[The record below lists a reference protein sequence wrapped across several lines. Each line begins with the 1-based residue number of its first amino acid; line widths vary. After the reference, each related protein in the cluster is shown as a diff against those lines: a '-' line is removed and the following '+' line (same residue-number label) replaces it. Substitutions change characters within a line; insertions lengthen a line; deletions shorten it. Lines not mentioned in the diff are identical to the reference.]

1 VALTRWTNPSLPQT
15 LQIAVFLFY
24 IDAVFGVLFGLGGG
38 LGALLLAGG
47 VAAGL
52 GIANEAKW
60 GYRLAQVVTS
70 VRVAILLWFVADDL
84 GRLVDID
91 FLFVA
96 IFPVAMFAAVWHPLS
111 REHQRIWF
119 R

>member
-24 IDAVFGVLFGLGGG
+24 IRGVFAVLFAAGDP
-38 LGALLLAGG
+38 AVLLPAAAG
-47 VAAGL
+47 VTAGL

-70 VRVAILLWFVADDL
+70 INVALLLWLVAVDL
-84 GRLVDID
+84 GNLVDID
-91 FLFVA
+91 FLFIA